1 MNVILN
7 ALPPARLDTPS
18 AALSVLKAFLGRH
31 HIQARV
37 IYWNLLLDRQLSPV
51 EGSTDETH
59 LALLPYLYLIAGQ
72 CRDDIARSKINA
84 VIKARLPY
92 WTN

>member
-31 HIQARV
+31 HVQTRV
-37 IYWNLLLDRQLSPV
+37 IYWNLLLDRLLPPL
-51 EGSTDETH
+51 ECSTDETH

-72 CRDDIARSKINA
+72 CRDDGPKAKPTRSSKRCCRGA
-84 VIKARLPY
+84 
-92 WTN
+92 TS